1 MFKLFIPRGE
11 KILHLVWSVNRADFL
26 CLIYMFDTNFSRLAT
41 FCFVFK
47 DPLPFKL
54 NCQIVTLSTAPL
66 LQVIDVTLR
75 GAHRSCEEHCLNGC
89 EKLKCQA

>member
-47 DPLPFKL
+47 DPLPLKL
-54 NCQIVTLSTAPL
+54 NCQIMCVVNGESRDV
-66 LQVIDVTLR
+66 LQMFW
-75 GAHRSCEEHCLNGC
+75 C
-89 EKLKCQA
+89 